1 MAKNEILV
9 LENIFKSFGVVKALK
24 DVSFSVDRGEVHA
37 ILGENGAGKSTLVKI
52 IKGELKPDTGRLV
65 FEGNEIKVI
74 DPLYASSIGITMVH
88 QELTVFE
95 NLSVA
100 ENIFPK
106 NVFRTKLGLI
116 DKDKI
121 HKMSS
126 EKLALFNLRIN
137 PAEKIAN
144 LPLAEQR
151 IIEILRA
158 IGLKQKLIILDEPT
172 SGLNESEVRNL
183 IAIVKRLKSEGI
195 SILYISHRIS
205 EVLEISDRVTVL
217 KDGNYVSTLK
227 TENVTEDKLIHLMV
241 GREVDLLYSKKKIAV
256 KGAKENYLE
265 LENVSKEN
273 FINDISFK
281 LHKKEILGIFGLEGS
296 GIEKLSQ
303 ILFGLDSYERG
314 RIRINNVDFSRLK
327 TEEMLG
333 NGFIYLNNDRK
344 KAGLFFDMTASDNMA
359 CPVLKRF
366 SKSSLLKYKEIHKYT
381 EKFIKKFNIVIP
393 GIKTKPKNLSGGN
406 QQKLMFS
413 ICLGVAPECVIVNE
427 PTRGVDVGA
436 KAEIHRFI
444 LDLPENN
451 TSVII
456 FSSELPELISL
467 CDRVVVMKNKAVAG
481 ELAGSEIT
489 EEKIMV
495 MAARSKI
502 S

>member
-1 MAKNEILV
+1 MTQKEILV
-9 LENIFKSFGVVKALK
+9 LENISKSFGVVDALK
-24 DVSFSVDRGEVHA
+24 DVGFSVNRGEVHA

-65 FEGNEIKVI
+65 FEGNEIKEI

-88 QELTVFE
+88 QELTIFE
-95 NLSVA
+95 NLTVA
-100 ENIFPK
+100 ENIFPN
-106 NVFRTKLGLI
+106 NVFRTKMGLI
-116 DKDKI
+116 DKDEI
-121 HKMSS
+121 RRMSS
-126 EKLALFNLRIN
+126 EKLALFNLQIN
-137 PAEKIAN
+137 PAENIAN

-158 IGLKQKLIILDEPT
+158 IGLNQKLIILDEPT

-183 IAIVKRLKSEGI
+183 IKIIMRLKSEGI
-195 SILYISHRIS
+195 TILYISHRIS

-217 KDGNYVSTLK
+217 KDGNYVSTVK
-227 TENVTEDKLIHLMV
+227 KEDVTEDELIRLMV
-241 GREVDLLYSKKKIAV
+241 GREVDLLYSKKEIAS
-256 KGAKENYLE
+256 KGSKEVYVE
-265 LENVSKEN
+265 LEHVSKKN
-273 FINDISFK
+273 FLNDISFK
-281 LHKKEILGIFGLEGS
+281 LHKSEILGIFGLEGS

-303 ILFGLDSYERG
+303 ILFGLDSYEKG
-314 RIRINNVDFSRLK
+314 RIRINSVDFSRIN
-327 TEEMLG
+327 TEEMLD

-344 KAGLFFDMTASDNMA
+344 KAGLFFDMVASDNMA

-366 SKSSLLKYKEIHKYT
+366 SKSSLLKYKEIYKYT

-413 ICLGVAPECVIVNE
+413 ICLGITPECVIVNE

-436 KAEIHRFI
+436 KAEIHKFI
-444 LDLPENN
+444 LELPENN

-467 CDRVVVMKNKAVAG
+467 CDRVVVMKNSAITG
-481 ELAGSEIT
+481 ELTGSDIT

-495 MAARSKI
+495 MAAGSQN
-502 S
+502 